1 MLDKFRRK
9 NNPYRGAFRAPIRL
23 DSQFARR
30 CLSFAPKSR
39 RGSQLSVT
47 PRRRKPWHGCSGAL
61 PIFKAV
67 QSSTVR
73 PSSTGARLSR
83 YRPPFH
89 ACRRALRL
97 NADPARLLTQASALA
112 NASSRSPREIINPHR
127 RYGDMP
133 LIVLTSGRHP
143 MPPAIPAVV
152 RHQATLYF
160 QALASGHVA
169 LAKLSTRGQNQLV
182 PDSGHFIQFDNP
194 SVVLA
199 MVNRVLEEIRPQPT
213 KAAVDPLFRNASVC
227 CSSRRQAERLPSPSA
242 IRFITLGLTQA

>member
-1 MLDKFRRK
+1 MPFVCAQVAPRFA
-9 NNPYRGAFRAPIRL
+9 AFGDA
-23 DSQFARR
+23 
-30 CLSFAPKSR
+30 APKETLARLQRCASDL
-39 RGSQLSVT
+39 Q
-47 PRRRKPWHGCSGAL
+47 SGAVKHGTPEFDRCTTQSL
-61 PIFKAV
+61 PPAF
-67 QSSTVR
+67 SRLS
-73 PSSTGARLSR
+73 ARL
-83 YRPPFH
+83 
-89 ACRRALRL
+89 ARL